1 MGAARSE
8 AVLPAMAD
16 FMIHVSDPLSEL
28 EMLTLA
34 DTVCDQRCVLSACV
48 SQEDNHLILIN
59 YDSNCASARDIVG
72 HVVSRGVRAQAVG
85 L

>member
-1 MGAARSE
+1 
-8 AVLPAMAD
+8 
-16 FMIHVSDPLSEL
+16 MIHVSDPLSEI

-34 DTVCDQRCVLSACV
+34 DTVCDERCVLSACV
-48 SQEDNHLILIN
+48 SLEDTHLIIVN

-72 HVVSRGVRAQAVG
+72 HVVSRGVHAQAVG